1 MAISAS
7 DILLRLSGGASNTD
21 PNLSFGGIMSTTTVI
36 TDNTLHNLFD
46 KVTGAESTAGAT
58 EYRCF
63 YVLNN
68 HGSLT
73 YQSAKIYIDSEDTH
87 SGEDVEIGLDL
98 AGLDGTADT
107 IADAYTAPDPAVT
120 FSDASGVGNALTL
133 GNIPFGQKYA
143 VWVKRVTTA
152 STAAYDDYGIVIKVV
167 GDTAA

>member
-1 MAISAS
+1 MAISAT
-7 DILLRLSGGASNTD
+7 DILLRLSGGASNSD
-21 PNLSFGGIMSTTTVI
+21 VNLSIGGAMSTTTVI

-73 YQSAKIYIDSEDTH
+73 YQTAKIYIDSEDTH
-87 SGEDVEIGLDL
+87 TGEDVEIGLDL
-98 AGLDGTADT
+98 AGVNGTADT
-107 IADAYTAPDPAVT
+107 IADAYTDPSPAVT
-120 FSDASGVGNALTL
+120 FSDASGVGNALTI
-133 GNIPFGQKYA
+133 GNIPFGQYQA
-143 VWVKRVTTA
+143 IWVKRVTTA
-152 STAAYDDYGIVIKVV
+152 ATAAYDDYGIVIKVV